1 MGTIK
6 LRRGTGS
13 PAGSLAQYEV
23 AMDVAAKKLYVSTNG
38 TDAVVLANEYA
49 DSDAVSAIQSASSL
63 TLTGS
68 LTTQSGLTVDAQYN
82 ANPQISY
89 GHTLTAKRAVD
100 GAANSGD
107 RTVATLWRDLDSDTI
122 NSGYDN
128 RGTSLDYVLQSD
140 SQGTTQYL
148 GGISMQ
154 SGGTSSGDGHWVKAW
169 SYDDGQTS
177 FNNNTI
183 FEGNKDDF
191 YVYGK
196 LRAQG
201 DLVVAGISEFTDVVT
216 VDAKLEAKNEI
227 ELHDSNSKISMDG
240 ADGFETYDTPAKFT
254 ATNFGNIAHLD
265 REETSTGGSR
275 ISGYTQVNYVDSN
288 RALINPGNNS
298 GSQFAW
304 GVNNSQFAQLGAVL
318 TTASVNADNTID
330 YVNSASR
337 IDFGVWTGDPAGTGN
352 PTLTT
357 ALMIEP
363 HQNQVTLN
371 SINGGV
377 TNFGTD
383 GTGLSFQA
391 PELLFHADNSAK
403 DIQFEV
409 DSNLKLTIEPT
420 KIEAS
425 VPVQFPS
432 YTTTQR
438 NALTAVNGMMIYNS
452 TTSKMQAYAGGAWV
466 DLH

>member
-1 MGTIK
+1 
-6 LRRGTGS
+6 
-13 PAGSLAQYEV
+13 
-23 AMDVAAKKLYVSTNG
+23 MDAADKFQV
-38 TDAVVLANEYA
+38 
-49 DSDAVSAIQSASSL
+49 
-63 TLTGS
+63 
-68 LTTQSGLTVDAQYN
+68 
-82 ANPQISY
+82 
-89 GHTLTAKRAVD
+89 
-100 GAANSGD
+100 
-107 RTVATLWRDLDSDTI
+107 
-122 NSGYDN
+122 
-128 RGTSLDYVLQSD
+128 
-140 SQGTTQYL
+140 
-148 GGISMQ
+148 
-154 SGGTSSGDGHWVKAW
+154 
-169 SYDDGQTS
+169 
-177 FNNNTI
+177 
-183 FEGNKDDF
+183 
-191 YVYGK
+191 
-196 LRAQG
+196 
-201 DLVVAGISEFTDVVT
+201 
-216 VDAKLEAKNEI
+216 
-227 ELHDSNSKISMDG
+227 
-240 ADGFETYDTPAKFT
+240 YDTPASFT
-254 ATNFGNIAHLD
+254 ATSLGNVANLG
-265 REETSTGGSR
+265 REETTTGASR
-275 ISGYTQVNYVDSN
+275 ISGYTQLNIVDGN
-288 RALINPGNNS
+288 RNLVAPGDNA

-304 GVNNSQFAQLGAVL
+304 SVNNSQFAQLGAVL
-318 TTASVNADNTID
+318 TTAAINANNTID